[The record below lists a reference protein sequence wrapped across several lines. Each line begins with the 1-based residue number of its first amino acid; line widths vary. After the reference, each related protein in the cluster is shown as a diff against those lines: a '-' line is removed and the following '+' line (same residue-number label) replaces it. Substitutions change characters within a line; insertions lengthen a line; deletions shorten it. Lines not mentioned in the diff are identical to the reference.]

1 MHTFLQRH
9 QSERGIDRRGFCRLL
24 GMGAGVVPLLGSRL
38 GWAAEGDS
46 SRDTLLVIFQ
56 RGAMDGLNAVVPY
69 TESNYYAR
77 RPTIAIPP
85 PGAEGS
91 AIDLDGQFGLHP
103 SLAPLKAL
111 YDGGDLALVHATGL
125 TTPSRSHFDAQ
136 DFMERAW
143 LSQGGVF
150 DGWLNRYLA
159 TLGDGGTFQAV
170 GMGTAVSRSLSGP
183 APVVGMSGIEGFG
196 IVSELQRATLLESLL
211 QASFDGNSF
220 VDSTGQRAFAA
231 VDELASSPAVGLP
244 VGNDAIY
251 PEGSFGQRL
260 RDLAALIKS
269 GIGVKVATLDIGGW
283 DHHNNQA
290 QALPPLLDELARGLL
305 AFHTDLGAA
314 MSNVSV
320 VVMTEFGRRVA
331 ENGSRGTDHGRGGVI
346 FALGGGVQGGQVVT
360 DWPGL
365 NDADLDSG
373 DLQVT
378 LDYRSVL
385 AEMLARRAGVND
397 FSTIFPGWEGTPT
410 SGLFV
415 PRG

>member
-1 MHTFLQRH
+1 MQIMMRH
-9 QSERGIDRRGFCRLL
+9 QTDQGIDRRGFCRLL
-24 GMGAGVVPLLGSRL
+24 GVGAGALPLLGSRL
-38 GWAAEGDS
+38 GWAAEGDT

-69 TESNYYAR
+69 NEPNYYTR
-77 RPTIAIPP
+77 RPTLAIPA
-85 PGAEGS
+85 PGGAGS

-103 SLAPLKAL
+103 ALAPLQAL
-111 YDGGDLALVHATGL
+111 YASGDLALVHATGL

-159 TLGDGGTFQAV
+159 TLGEGGTFQAV

-183 APVVGMSGIEGFG
+183 APVVGMSSIDGFG
-196 IVSELQRATLLESLL
+196 IVSQSRRASTLEALL
-211 QASFDGNSF
+211 QASFDGGSF

-231 VDELASSPAVGLP
+231 VDELKSSPAASLGIA
-244 VGNDAIY
+244 NDAEY
-251 PEGSFGQRL
+251 PAGGFGQRL

-269 GIGVKVATLDIGGW
+269 GIGVKVATVDIGGW

-305 AFHTDLGAA
+305 AFHTDMGSGMA
-314 MSNVSV
+314 NVSV
-320 VVMTEFGRRVA
+320 VVMTEFGRRLV
-331 ENGSRGTDHGRGGVI
+331 ENASRGTDHGRGGVI
-346 FALGGGVQGGQVVT
+346 FALGGGVLGGQVHT

-365 NDADLDSG
+365 NEADLESG
-373 DLQVT
+373 DLRVT
-378 LDYRSVL
+378 IDYRSVL
-385 AEMLARRAGVND
+385 AEMLAMRAGVSD
-397 FSTIFPGWEGTPT
+397 FSTIFPGWEGMPT
-410 SGLFV
+410 SGLYR

>member
-1 MHTFLQRH
+1 MQSMLRH
-9 QSERGIDRRGFCRLL
+9 QTDQGIDRRGFCRLL
-24 GMGAGVVPLLGSRL
+24 GVGAGALPLLGSRL
-38 GWAAEGDS
+38 GWAAEGDT

-69 TESNYYAR
+69 NEPNYYAR
-77 RPTIAIPP
+77 RPTLAIPA
-85 PGAEGS
+85 PGSDGG
-91 AIDLDGQFGLHP
+91 AIDLNGEFGLHP
-103 SLAPLKAL
+103 ALAPLKAL
-111 YDGGDLALVHATGL
+111 YDSGDLALVHATGL

-159 TLGDGGTFQAV
+159 TLGEGGTFQAV

-183 APVVGMSGIEGFG
+183 APVVGMSGIDGFG
-196 IVSELQRATLLESLL
+196 IVSQSRRASALEALL
-211 QASFDGNSF
+211 QASFDGGSF

-231 VDELASSPAVGLP
+231 VDELKNSPAPSLGIA
-244 VGNDAIY
+244 NDAAY
-251 PEGSFGQRL
+251 PEGGFGQRL

-305 AFHTDLGAA
+305 AFHTDMGAA
-314 MSNVSV
+314 MANVSV
-320 VVMTEFGRRVA
+320 VVMTEFGRRLV
-331 ENGSRGTDHGRGGVI
+331 ENASRGTDHGRGGVI
-346 FALGGGVQGGQVVT
+346 FALGGGVQGGQVHT

-365 NDADLDSG
+365 DEAELESG
-373 DLQVT
+373 DLRVT
-378 LDYRSVL
+378 IDYRSVL
-385 AEMLARRAGVND
+385 AEMLAMRAGVSD
-397 FSTIFPGWEGTPT
+397 FSAIFPGWEGMPT
-410 SGLFV
+410 SGLYL

>member
-1 MHTFLQRH
+1 MATMHLH
-9 QSERGIDRRGFCRLL
+9 QNGIGRRDFCRLL
-24 GMGAGVVPLLGSRL
+24 GVGATAMPLLGSRL
-38 GWAAEGDS
+38 GWAAEADA
-46 SRDTLLVIFQ
+46 SRDTLLVVFQ

-69 TESNYYAR
+69 FEPNYYAR
-77 RPTIAIPP
+77 RPTIAIPAP
-85 PGAEGS
+85 AGEGS
-91 AIDLDGQFGLHP
+91 AIDLDGRFGMHP
-103 SLAPLKAL
+103 SLAPIKTL
-111 YDGGDLALVHATGL
+111 YDSGDLALVHATGL

-143 LSQGGVF
+143 LSQGSVF

-159 TLGDGGTFQAV
+159 TLGEGGTFQAV
-170 GMGTAVSRSLSGP
+170 GMGTAVSRSLSGA

-196 IVSELQRATLLESLL
+196 IESDLQRANSLQALL
-211 QASFDGNSF
+211 QASFDGSTF

-231 VDELASSPAVGLP
+231 VEELKGSPASSLAVD
-244 VGNDAIY
+244 NAADY
-251 PEGSFGQRL
+251 PDGDFGQRL

-283 DHHNNQA
+283 DHHNNEA

-314 MSNVSV
+314 MANVSV

-331 ENGSRGTDHGRGGVI
+331 ENASRGTDHGRGGVI
-346 FALGGGVQGGQVVT
+346 FALGGGVQGGQVHT

-365 NDADLDSG
+365 ADANLDSG

-378 LDYRSVL
+378 LDYRAVL
-385 AEMLARRAGVND
+385 AEMLAKRAGVSD
-397 FSTIFPGWEGTPT
+397 FSGIFPGWEGAPT
-410 SGLFV
+410 SGLYV
-415 PRG
+415 PRA